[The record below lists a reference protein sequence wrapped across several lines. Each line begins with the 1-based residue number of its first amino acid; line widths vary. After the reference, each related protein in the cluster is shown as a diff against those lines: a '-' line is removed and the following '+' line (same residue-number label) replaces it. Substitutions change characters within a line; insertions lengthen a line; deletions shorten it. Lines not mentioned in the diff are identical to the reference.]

1 MEELEKD
8 TLRKIKRE
16 IIKSAKKGDV
26 HYWWELDNLLTKIQ
40 VDNITTELEKMG
52 YTVKNKNDDF
62 KIIRW

>member
-1 MEELEKD
+1 MEELEKN